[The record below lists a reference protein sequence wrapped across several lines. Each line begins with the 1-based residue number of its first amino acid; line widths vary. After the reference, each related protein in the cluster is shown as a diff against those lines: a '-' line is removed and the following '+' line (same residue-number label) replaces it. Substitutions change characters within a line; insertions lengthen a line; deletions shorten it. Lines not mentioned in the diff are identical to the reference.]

1 MKSKK
6 YINQK
11 ILLGSKYFF
20 SCYSDFNAKDV
31 DELEFVETNEFAQ
44 MRQITGQGKC
54 LFQMQRHKNKQQYII
69 WALHSKLGMV
79 VGKFLIPE
87 FCNEIGFT
95 VEDLPKLKRLV
106 GKLDKKHK
114 YEEIIYN
121 AYLENGSFTLT
132 EEQRYS
138 AYQSYKESRGL

>member
-1 MKSKK
+1 MNSKK

-11 ILLGSKYFF
+11 ILIGSRYFF
-20 SCYSDFNAKDV
+20 SCYPDFYAKDI
-31 DELEFVETNEFAQ
+31 DELEFVKTNEFSQ
-44 MRQITGQGKC
+44 MRQITGQGRC

-106 GKLDKKHK
+106 DKLDKKHK

-121 AYLENGSFTLT
+121 SYLENGSFTLT
-132 EEQRYS
+132 EEQRYL

>member
-6 YINQK
+6 YINKK
-11 ILLGSKYFF
+11 ILIGSRYFF
-20 SCYSDFNAKDV
+20 SCYPDFNAKDI

-87 FCNEIGFT
+87 FCEKIGFT